1 LLKLRKGEGWWD
13 WTSGMS
19 IPLKMTHSRTRRMRR
34 PPPPVVRT
42 WAASNVRGNE
52 AKDFRAILEGFRG
65 PGRWSPV

>member
-1 LLKLRKGEGWWD
+1 
-13 WTSGMS
+13 MS